1 MYDKILIPLDGS
13 AAAEIVLPYVE
24 EIAAR
29 SGAEIHLVSVLA
41 EMDSSTDAALR
52 EYLDGLSARL
62 EAEIDSFDPKE
73 ETSLRQTVL
82 TGKPAT
88 EIIQYADINEISLIA
103 ITASGKSGD
112 GPWLLGNISSKILR
126 GITRPVL
133 LVRAPAAEEPIAK
146 RSLIKKVLVPLDGS
160 ELGESAIPQV
170 EALAKALDFDIVLLH
185 VMEPVI
191 TAAMPGLAS
200 VTIPSAKEEAKRETE
215 SLEYLEEMEAKLRSS
230 GLNTSSELRSGS
242 AAEEIITYAEENNI
256 DLIAMSTHGRSGIGR
271 WVFGSVTDKVLH
283 AGDVPVLTV
292 RASKSPM

>member
-82 TGKPAT
+82 VGKPAT
-88 EIIQYADINEISLIA
+88 EIIQYADSNEISLIA

-170 EALAKALDFDIVLLH
+170 EAC
-185 VMEPVI
+185 
-191 TAAMPGLAS
+191 AAARHGIS
-200 VTIPSAKEEAKRETE
+200 DN
-215 SLEYLEEMEAKLRSS
+215 SS
-230 GLNTSSELRSGS
+230 
-242 AAEEIITYAEENNI
+242 YA
-256 DLIAMSTHGRSGIGR
+256 RPGIGHHPLGQGR
-271 WVFGSVTDKVLH
+271 GQ
-283 AGDVPVLTV
+283 AGNRIPGVSRRNGKQTAFQRVEHLQ
-292 RASKSPM
+292 